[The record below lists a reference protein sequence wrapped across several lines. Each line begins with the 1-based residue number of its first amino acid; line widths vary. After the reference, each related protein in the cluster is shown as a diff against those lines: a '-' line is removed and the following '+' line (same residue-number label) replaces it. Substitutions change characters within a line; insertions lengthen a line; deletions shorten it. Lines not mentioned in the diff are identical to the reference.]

1 VKVWRDGGSRDSGR
15 GARDRRRGEALGD
28 PADGGAGESEQSRAE
43 PGGLD
48 AGVGRHRHG
57 DLIHAHA
64 EPHPH
69 QRGTEGAPTVGIV
82 GAGSVGLALG
92 LAISRARWPVTAVAS
107 RDAGRRDRFAGLIP
121 TARAFIEPAA
131 VLDEAELVLLCVPD
145 DAIAA
150 VAGSIRLYSGQ
161 SLAHTS
167 GLLGAEVLEPARAAG
182 SQIGAFHP
190 LVSFTA
196 DVERSVAAVNG
207 ATVAVEGD
215 ERLMGLLADLAEAI
229 GGVPVRLPSGTK
241 PAYHAA
247 AVLASGGVAALL
259 DAVVSLAAAAG
270 IDERGALA
278 VYGRLMEQTL
288 ANAKV
293 LGVNAALTGPIA
305 RGDAGT
311 VEAHVEALRR
321 LAPDAVEVYLAAARR
336 ELRMAQQ
343 RRTLSPEQVERVAA
357 ALAKPA

>member
-1 VKVWRDGGSRDSGR
+1 VKVWRDGVSRDPGRGTGASHRGEGPGDSVEERPRESKRSGAEP
-15 GARDRRRGEALGD
+15 GARDVGI
-28 PADGGAGESEQSRAE
+28 
-43 PGGLD
+43 
-48 AGVGRHRHG
+48 GRHRHG
-57 DLIHAHA
+57 DLIHAHVD
-64 EPHPH
+64 PHPH
-69 QRGTEGAPTVGIV
+69 QRGTAGAPTVGIV
-82 GAGSVGLALG
+82 GAGPVGLALG

-107 RDAGRRDRFAGLIP
+107 RDAGRRDRFVGLVP
-121 TARAFIEPAA
+121 TARAFVEPAA

-150 VAGSIRLYSGQ
+150 VVDRIRLYSGQ

-196 DVERSVAAVNG
+196 DVERSVAAIEG

-215 ERLMGLLADLAEAI
+215 DRMMGLLADLAEAI
-229 GGVPVRLPSGTK
+229 GGVPVRLPRGAK
-241 PAYHAA
+241 AAYHAA
-247 AVLASGGVAALL
+247 AVLASGGLTALL
-259 DAVVSLAAAAG
+259 DAVATLAAAAG
-270 IDERGALA
+270 MDERGALA
-278 VYGRLMEQTL
+278 VYGRLTEQTL
-288 ANAKV
+288 ANARA
-293 LGVNAALTGPIA
+293 LGLNAALTGPIA

-321 LAPDAVEVYLAAARR
+321 VAPDVLELYLAAARR

-343 RRTLSPEQVERVAA
+343 RRTLSPDQIERIAA

>member
-15 GARDRRRGEALGD
+15 GTGAKDRGEAPGD
-28 PADGGAGESEQSRAE
+28 PVEEGSGKRGRSGPE
-43 PGGLD
+43 PGPREV
-48 AGVGRHRHG
+48 AVGRHRHG
-57 DLIHAHA
+57 DLIHAHV

-69 QRGTEGAPTVGIV
+69 QHGTEGAPTVGIV
-82 GAGSVGLALG
+82 GAGPVGLALG

-107 RDAGRRDRFAGLIP
+107 RDAGRRDRFVSLVP

-150 VAGSIRLYSGQ
+150 VADSIRLYSGQ
-161 SLAHTS
+161 ALAHTS

-190 LVSFTA
+190 LVSFTV
-196 DVERSVAAVNG
+196 DTERSVASIKT
-207 ATVAVEGD
+207 ATIAVEGD
-215 ERLMGLLADLAEAI
+215 DRLMGLLADLAEAI
-229 GGVPVRLPSGTK
+229 GGVPVRLPRGAK

-247 AVLASGGVAALL
+247 AVLASGGLAALL

-270 IDERGALA
+270 MDERGALA

-288 ANAKV
+288 ANAKA
-293 LGVNAALTGPIA
+293 LGVNAALTGPIP

-311 VEAHVEALRR
+311 VAAHVEVLRR
-321 LAPDAVEVYLAAARR
+321 HAPEALEVYLAVARR
-336 ELRMAQQ
+336 ELQMAQQ